1 MPVSK
6 AYQLKIDAAR
16 RKIRTATFAEASPE
30 ALKARDNFNYFLEYV
45 INQKAPHHIQEWNR
59 HLVTG
64 NSSKCLIKIAG
75 RNTDILAPRGS
86 AKSTNA
92 QAFAAWVIGIHSSPE
107 IRLPI
112 QIIYCSYAIDIARSK
127 STVIKRIIESDRYKE
142 VFPWVLKNPKR
153 WADEH
158 WEINKQWAGI
168 DTMTADFTLSC
179 AGLTGAI
186 ASKRSHL
193 IIFDDPIKSA
203 EDIENPEVRE
213 KISSNWNN
221 ILSKTMFEGARAVCL
236 GTRMRGDDI
245 HVTDFISAKGWLQIE
260 QSALIEEIDPVT
272 NEIVEKS
279 YWPEMYSTP
288 FLQEEREQDPISFA
302 FQRQNKI
309 VRVKEISIDPTWIK
323 KATPPRYFEKL
334 TLGIDLASSIKQTS
348 DYTAFVLAGL
358 EGNKIYILDAVRGRW
373 MGNRDKLDVL
383 LELLSD
389 WNIIHDTERNGN
401 TDEITDTPIYKPG
414 EMTLEIYMENVAYQA
429 SFVGDFEQYILQEKR
444 LYNLVPCPVI
454 AKGDKRQRLLG
465 VTGLLQNGIVHFN
478 EWKNTKRLED
488 ELTNFGVFDHDDLA
502 DAFVYAVRGLTLY
515 RPLESAEVG

>member
-1 MPVSK
+1 MPLSK
-6 AYQLKIDAAR
+6 AYQLKIEAAR
-16 RKIRTATFAEASPE
+16 RRIRTATFSDANPE
-30 ALKARDNFNYFLEYV
+30 ALLARDNFNYFLEYV
-45 INQKAPHHIQEWNR
+45 INQKPPHHIREWNR

-64 NSSKCLIKIAG
+64 NNSKCLIKIAG
-75 RNTDILAPRGS
+75 KNTDILAPRGS

-92 QAFAAWVIGIHSSPE
+92 QAYAAWVIGIHSAPN

-158 WEINKQWAGI
+158 WEINKQWAQI

-203 EDIENPEVRE
+203 EDIENPDVRE

-245 HVTDFISAKGWLQIE
+245 HVTDFIPAKGWLQIE
-260 QSALIEEIDPVT
+260 QSALIE
-272 NEIVEKS
+272 VEKFNPETKQLEIEEVS
-279 YWPEMYSTP
+279 YWPQMYSAP
-288 FLQEEREQDPISFA
+288 FLKEEREQDPISFA

-323 KATPPRYFEKL
+323 KATPPIHFEKL

-358 EGNKIYILDAVRGRW
+358 EQNKIYILDAVRGRW

-389 WNIIHDTERNGN
+389 WNIIHEIDTDNNGN
-401 TDEITDTPIYKPG
+401 PIYQPG
-414 EMTLEIYMENVAYQA
+414 QMTLEIYMENVAYQA

-454 AKGDKRQRLLG
+454 ARGDKRQRLLG
-465 VTGLLQNGIVHFN
+465 VTGLLQNGIVQFN

-515 RPLESAEVG
+515 RPLEGTEIG

>member
-6 AYQLKIDAAR
+6 AYQLKIEAAR

-30 ALKARDNFNYFLEYV
+30 ALRAREDFNYFLEYV
-45 INQKAPHHIQEWNR
+45 VGQKAPEHIREWNR
-59 HLVTG
+59 HLIT
-64 NSSKCLIKIAG
+64 NTNSKCLVRIAG

-142 VFPWVLKNPKR
+142 VFPWILKNPKR

-221 ILSKTMFEGARAVCL
+221 ILSKTMFEGARAVGL

-245 HVTDFISAKGWLQIE
+245 HVTDFIPAKGWLQIE
-260 QSALIEEIDPVT
+260 QSALIEEVNPLT

-279 YWPEMYSTP
+279 YWPDMYSTQ

-309 VRVKEISIDPTWIK
+309 VRIKEISIDPTWIR
-323 KATPPRYFEKL
+323 KATPPIHFEKL
-334 TLGIDLASSIKQTS
+334 ALGIDLASSTKETS
-348 DYTAFVLAGL
+348 DYTAFVLGGL
-358 EGNKIYILDAVRGRW
+358 EQNKVHVLDAVRGRW
-373 MGNRDKLDVL
+373 MGNRDKFDVL
-383 LELLSD
+383 LEMLSD
-389 WNIIHDTERNGN
+389 WNIIHEVGI
-401 TDEITDTPIYKPG
+401 DEATNKPIYQSG
-414 EMTLEIYMENVAYQA
+414 IMTLEIFIENVAYQA
-429 SFVGDFEQYILQEKR
+429 SFTGDFEQYVLQEKK
-444 LYNLVPCPVI
+444 LYNLIPIPVM
-454 AKGDKRQRLLG
+454 ARGDKRQRLLG
-465 VTGLLQNGIVHFN
+465 VTGLLQNGIIYFN
-478 EWKNTKRLED
+478 EWKNTKRLQD
-488 ELTNFGVFDHDDLA
+488 ELTNFGVFDHDDMA
-502 DAFVYAVRGLTLY
+502 DAFVHMVKGLTLY
-515 RPLESAEVG
+515 RPLESTVIG